1 MNSPP
6 APTCAAR
13 PTPEETVML
22 GSAQFVS
29 PKPASLPPAAPPA
42 TPGTAP
48 HGGPSFMQ
56 FMNEQPAMAT
66 PPQAGPAPGSP
77 GSPDDAPPASA
88 APAPASAQNAATR
101 RKETP
106 PAPSK
111 APAPASATTEATAKN
126 AEASTTTED
135 ATAASDAA
143 DEDADE
149 PARTSSLTEFTQLIG
164 LAVPTATSTADA
176 ALATTRALDVDGT
189 TAATDGATGSAAAGS
204 RLGAGARAVRGVP
217 GADDTAA
224 ATGGRPTDLPD
235 EKSATIDRR
244 LTDTAV
250 RGAEASRARV
260 VDAAADKAAL
270 IAPRN
275 AGNDTATAVT
285 ARTPDASGPRPLGA
299 VDGAAPNFAAVLAQS
314 MPNGISAPDATPA
327 PVSGQVH
334 AAVHSPGFA
343 PELAANVSLLA
354 ADGVHQAE
362 LQLNPADMGPVA
374 VQIIVDG
381 AQAQVSFHA
390 AQADTRQALEQSLP
404 DLAAALQGQGLTLS
418 GGGVFQQARR
428 DAQAGDAEGGGSND
442 RSGRA
447 AAAGGRISGSG
458 STAAVSVRRAAG
470 LLDAFA

>member
-1 MNSPP
+1 
-6 APTCAAR
+6 
-13 PTPEETVML
+13 ML

-66 PPQAGPAPGSP
+66 PPQAGPSSGSS
-77 GSPDDAPPASA
+77 GSADDAPPASA

-106 PAPSK
+106 AAPPKSPGATPAP
-111 APAPASATTEATAKN
+111 TEAASKTAK
-126 AEASTTTED
+126 ASSTDD
-135 ATAASDAA
+135 ATAASDAVDA
-143 DEDADE
+143 SDDDADE

-164 LAVPTATSTADA
+164 LAVLSATSAADA

-189 TAATDGATGSAAAGS
+189 AAAADGATGAAAAGS
-204 RLGAGARAVRGVP
+204 RLGAGGRAVRGVP

-235 EKSATIDRR
+235 EKSATVDRR

-250 RGAEASRARV
+250 RGVEASRVRA
-260 VDAAADKAAL
+260 VDVAADKAAL

-275 AGNDTATAVT
+275 AGNDTASAVT

-327 PVSGQVH
+327 PVAGQVH

-362 LQLNPADMGPVA
+362 LQLNPADMGPVS

-428 DAQAGDAEGGGSND
+428 DAQAGDAEGGSGND
-442 RSGRA
+442 RGGRSG
-447 AAAGGRISGSG
+447 AAGGPISGTG
-458 STAAVSVRRAAG
+458 TAAAVSVRRAAG
-470 LLDAFA
+470 LLDTFA